1 MFFLIGEPLHKRSRV
16 GGPLSSTIQQTPTPL
31 SGLLPF
37 TAAPTADE
45 DVAIPSSSTAA
56 LALIAPTVGNSDAAI
71 PSTAA
76 AAVSESEY
84 AAIPSSSS
92 ATAAALIVPN
102 IGNADAAIPST
113 AAAADIRESED
124 VAIPSAS
131 TSTAAASQAQAVF
144 TGAIE
149 NLISPIDGQPRQIL
163 GILSLSIASYGAK
176 F

>member
-1 MFFLIGEPLHKRSRV
+1 MHKRSRV
-16 GGPLSSTIQQTPTPL
+16 GGPLSSTIQQTPTPA

-37 TAAPTADE
+37 TAAPTA
-45 DVAIPSSSTAA
+45 
-56 LALIAPTVGNSDAAI
+56 DAAI

-92 ATAAALIVPN
+92 ATAAALIAPTV
-102 IGNADAAIPST
+102 GNADAAIPST
-113 AAAADIRESED
+113 VESED

-163 GILSLSIASYGAK
+163 GILSLSITSYGAK